1 MKDFQ
6 QTDTDA
12 PLGTDVGCSGATIAS
27 VPIAKL
33 ASDGG
38 SAGTTET
45 LPRHAQGVTGLAFA
59 MVEIDPGEDVPA
71 GDHITRWDIT
81 TANLNITLQA
91 VHVCY
96 WDDSLSSFS
105 SLGSTTGIGDDLDAA
120 VKTVTI
126 TGASA
131 GPTYAAGDRL
141 FYVFVGDTAADHG
154 NEQFGWTPSQLMTTP
169 IAAATDGE
177 VTEGASVRIA
187 LQGESPDVASLRIAL
202 QGEVVEDASLRL
214 ALQGEVA

>member
-6 QTDTDA
+6 QTDTAA
-12 PLGTDVGCSGATIAS
+12 PLGTDVACSGATVAAT
-27 VPIAKL
+27 PL
-33 ASDGG
+33 ARLATDGG
-38 SAGTTET
+38 AAGTTEV
-45 LPRHAQGVTGLAFA
+45 LPKHGVGVSGLAFV
-59 MVEIDPGEDVPA
+59 MVEIDPGEDVPS
-71 GDHITRWDIT
+71 GDHVTRWDIT

-105 SLGSTTGIGDDLDAA
+105 SLGSTTSIGDDLDAA

-126 TGASA
+126 TGADA

-141 FYVFVGDTAADHG
+141 YYVFVGDTAADHG

-169 IAAATDGE
+169 ISEASAPQTPDLHMAQMQPAA
-177 VTEGASVRIA
+177 
-187 LQGESPDVASLRIAL
+187 
-202 QGEVVEDASLRL
+202 
-214 ALQGEVA
+214 